1 VSVWLSAPSLF
12 LNLNAV
18 GRVVRRM
25 LNVTR
30 QKAERGQRLTLRSEI
45 RRPTLVK
52 RHDLS
57 ELKRRRVNIAYKAVT
72 RGGGVLGV

>member
-1 VSVWLSAPSLF
+1 
-12 LNLNAV
+12 
-18 GRVVRRM
+18 M

-57 ELKRRRVNIAYKAVT
+57 ELKRRRVNIAHKAVT
-72 RGGGVLGV
+72 RGCFECLNTPEISRKN